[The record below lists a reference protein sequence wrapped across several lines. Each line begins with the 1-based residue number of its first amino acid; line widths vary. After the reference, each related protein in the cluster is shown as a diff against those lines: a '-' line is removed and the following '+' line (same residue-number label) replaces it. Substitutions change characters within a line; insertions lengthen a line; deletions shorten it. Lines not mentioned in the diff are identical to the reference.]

1 MQTVINGVLTNYEVI
16 NPKAKSPAI
25 ILHGWGQNGSLWLP
39 LAKLL
44 SDDYC
49 YYLLDLPGFGGTRN
63 LAKNSDVPEYTSF
76 VKNFSDKLK
85 LKNFVLLGHSFGGQV
100 ACDFTI
106 KYPELVNHLI
116 LVDAAV
122 IRVRSPIT
130 WIKLGIAKVLKPFLS
145 FLPTQTIN
153 SILRLYAVD
162 YAKANEYQM
171 SVLHKILKYNLG
183 TKLHLIK
190 VPTEIIWG
198 SEDKVIPYVGK
209 YLVENISDA
218 RLHVIYGCG
227 HHPHLSHP
235 QKTAAIL
242 NDILSNLSLA
252 KRDLALPD
260 N

>member
-1 MQTVINGVLTNYEVI
+1 MQTVINGVLTNYEVV
-16 NPKAKSPAI
+16 NPKAKSPVV
-25 ILHGWGQNGSLWLP
+25 ILHGWGQNASLWLP
-39 LAKLL
+39 LTKLL
-44 SDDYC
+44 SENHR
-49 YYLLDLPGFGGTRN
+49 YYLLDLPGFGGTKN
-63 LAKNSDVPEYTSF
+63 LAKNSDIPEYTSF

-106 KYPELVNHLI
+106 KYPELLNCLV

-122 IRVRSPIT
+122 IRRRT
-130 WIKLGIAKVLKPFLS
+130 IKTILIQAIAKLFKPIKQIVPIGLIS
-145 FLPTQTIN
+145 QIHER
-153 SILRLYAVD
+153 IAHD
-162 YAKANEYQM
+162 YSHSNDYQK
-171 SVLHKILKYNLG
+171 SVLRQILKYDLSP
-183 TKLHLIK
+183 KLHLIK

-227 HHPHLSHP
+227 HHPYLTHP
-235 QKTAAIL
+235 QKLAGVL
-242 NDILSNLSLA
+242 NKILSNLSN
-252 KRDLALPD
+252 DS